1 MIHSI
6 RIRGFRRYREANFEV
21 QPGVNFIDGPNNAG
35 KTTILYAIEYAL
47 FGRVGGFT
55 TQISLL
61 HPSSKGMGVELCFT
75 GRDGL
80 RYRLQRV
87 HVKPPRSRTQVIGHF
102 TLKRQPGPDEPE
114 QYLLSSDFGDTQ
126 EDLSLVLQ
134 QILGLTARLFEV
146 AVHLRQGRIASI
158 LAGAPE
164 LDKVL
169 GVTAAVV
176 AAEEMRALALEH
188 EKEAASLPVV
198 EESRTRALADVEA
211 AKHELIT
218 LEREQAERGEQGN
231 KLAADLA
238 RAVAQQAGLE
248 PIRTGLDGLG
258 RALERWSRADEE
270 VVRCKAALDQ
280 LRAQASEDA
289 VRAALAAAGER
300 AREAEAKRATAVA
313 SERSL
318 GERRRELDRALGD
331 LGARIKRR
339 AALEG
344 QTNCETCGQAIDAER
359 AASELAAW
367 RGEQGELEAQV
378 AELGR
383 GIEAARAEA
392 AGHETSKAEASEAE
406 REAKA
411 QLDKLAEAEAAVAE
425 CGPALDQATEAGR
438 AAATTLAEAVAAHG
452 SEALDASA
460 VVGASTH
467 AELARAHQDLA
478 DALANA
484 REAVLV
490 ERTRL
495 EAESASAAER
505 AEELGERLASAR
517 TRGSDLAK
525 ELARIEAEVA
535 RLARA
540 ASLAEDVRVLAA
552 GFKDLQVTLRDRA
565 AETLA
570 AETLRLHQHLSG
582 GDEELSA
589 VRVDPAKYA
598 VYVTPNDIGE
608 DVPAHLFQ
616 GGGHQLL
623 LGLAFK
629 LAVARLVGARSF
641 LLLDEPTYG
650 LDRERRAA
658 LLGRLA
664 DLGVAEQLIVITH
677 HDVVDVDGHRVRV
690 VRDGKRSFVEH
701 EPVAAAIA
709 PSSDAPEAHA

>member
-6 RIRGFRRYREANFEV
+6 RVRGFRRYRDASFELR
-21 QPGVNFIDGPNNAG
+21 PGVNFIDGPNNAG

-55 TQISLL
+55 TQSALL
-61 HPSSKGMGVELCFT
+61 HPGERGMGVELSFT

-80 RYRLQRV
+80 RYRLQRA
-87 HVKPPRSRTQVIGHF
+87 HIKPPRARTQLVGHF
-102 TLKRQPGPDEPE
+102 TLKRQPGADEPE

-126 EDLSLVLQ
+126 EDLAVLTS
-134 QILGLTARLFEV
+134 QILGLTPRLFDV

-188 EKEAASLPVV
+188 EKQAASLPSL
-198 EESRTRALADVEA
+198 EESRTRAIADVEA
-211 AKHELIT
+211 AKGEV
-218 LEREQAERGEQGN
+218 EAVEKSEAERAERSA
-231 KLAADLA
+231 KLEAELA
-238 RAVAQQAGLE
+238 RVAARQTGLE
-248 PIRTGLDGLG
+248 PIRAQLDALSE
-258 RALERWSRADEE
+258 ALERWGRAEDEVARLE
-270 VVRCKAALDQ
+270 AALDALLGQ
-280 LRAQASEDA
+280 SSEEAAQASIELATRELRGAEDK
-289 VRAALAAAGER
+289 RAA
-300 AREAEAKRATAVA
+300 TAA
-313 SERSL
+313 SEREL
-318 GERRRELDRALGD
+318 ADQRRELDRKLGD
-331 LGARIKRR
+331 LAARIERR
-339 AALEG
+339 AALTG
-344 QTNCETCGQAIDAER
+344 QTTCETCGQTIDAER
-359 AASELAAW
+359 AGRELATW
-367 RGEQGELEAQV
+367 REEQGQLEAQL
-378 AELGR
+378 AELDR
-383 GIEAARAEA
+383 GIEGVRAETASHEASKARAA
-392 AGHETSKAEASEAE
+392 DAE

-411 QLDKLAEAEAAVAE
+411 QLAALQQAKAAVAE
-425 CGPALDQATEAGR
+425 ASPELAEASEAGR
-438 AAATTLAEAVAAHG
+438 RVAAELSASVEALAAEGLAATELTSAGTRAELDSQTRTFAAALA
-452 SEALDASA
+452 S
-460 VVGASTH
+460 
-467 AELARAHQDLA
+467 
-478 DALANA
+478 A

-495 EAESASAAER
+495 ETESAAASER
-505 AEELGERLASAR
+505 AKELKERLEAAR
-517 TRGSDLAK
+517 ARALELAK
-525 ELARIEAEVA
+525 EQARIEAEVA

-540 ASLAEDVRVLAA
+540 ATLAEDVRVLAA
-552 GFKDLQVTLRDRA
+552 GFKELQVSLRDRA

-570 AETLRLHQHLSG
+570 ADTLALHQHLSG
-582 GDEELSA
+582 GDDELST
-589 VRVDPAKYA
+589 VRVDPSKYA
-598 VYVTPNDIGE
+598 VYVTPKDVGE

-650 LDRERRAA
+650 LDRDRRAA

-677 HDVVDVDGHRVRV
+677 HDVVGVTGHRVRV

-701 EPVAAAIA
+701 EQ
-709 PSSDAPEAHA
+709 EASA